1 MKTDIKDVMLAKYRQ
16 LEDSIIYN
24 AVAAHLKRDLNHGDV
39 AVIRKV
45 FKYKSKT
52 KYALYYQDLHL
63 GDVKLSKTRITFKGV
78 NVK

>member
-1 MKTDIKDVMLAKYRQ
+1 MLAKYRQ
-16 LEDSIIYN
+16 LEDGIIYN
-24 AVAAHLKRDLNHGDV
+24 AVATHLKRELNQGDI

-52 KYALYYQDLHL
+52 KYALYYQDEHL